1 MIIKTLTM
9 AGGSGFI
16 GKDFCG
22 KFEQFDIASGTSPNF
37 EELGENIWK
46 VLINREDKVIGN
58 LCFFIEKYIID
69 ILKFEIINNNANSHF
84 IFLLCVSYKRE
95 KTNIILQLGQGVWPK
110 LISFSFLWTFP

>member
-22 KFEQFDIASGTSPNF
+22 KFEQFDIASGSSPNF

-46 VLINREDKVIGN
+46 VLINRED
-58 LCFFIEKYIID
+58 L
-69 ILKFEIINNNANSHF
+69 
-84 IFLLCVSYKRE
+84 
-95 KTNIILQLGQGVWPK
+95 
-110 LISFSFLWTFP
+110 